1 MTERLSQDEIDALLN
16 MGLGGAD
23 PLDDIDAEPEPEP
36 EAVAMPAPQ
45 MEQQPFAAPPDM
57 SGGPDMSQAWA
68 TPQPSLPQKP
78 MRKMRPSSKI
88 ENPVDVQKAAF
99 EDFDD
104 DEPSPET
111 TNLETIL
118 NLKLEIRVELGK
130 TLTTVREVLEMGPGS
145 VLELQ
150 KLNGEAVDLLVNQR
164 PFSKGEMIV
173 IGENFGVRV
182 TDILSVT
189 EIIEALK

>member
-1 MTERLSQDEIDALLN
+1 MSERLSQDEIDALLN

-23 PLDDIDAEPEPEP
+23 PLDDIEEEPEP
-36 EAVAMPAPQ
+36 EAFAMSAPKT
-45 MEQQPFAAPPDM
+45 EQQPFTEPSGMFGGQEASQGWAAP
-57 SGGPDMSQAWA
+57 Q
-68 TPQPSLPQKP
+68 QSLPQQP
-78 MRKMRPSSKI
+78 MRKMRPSSKV
-88 ENPVDVQKAAF
+88 ENPVDVQNAVF

-104 DEPSPET
+104 DKTGPET

-118 NLKLEIRVELGK
+118 NIKLEIRVELGK
-130 TLTTVREVLEMGPGS
+130 TLTSVRDVLDMGPGS

-150 KLNGEAVDLLVNQR
+150 KLNGEPVDLLVNQK

>member
-16 MGLGGAD
+16 MGLGGSD
-23 PLDDIDAEPEPEP
+23 PLDDVEAEPEPD
-36 EAVAMPAPQ
+36 AFAMSAPQ

-57 SGGPDMSQAWA
+57 SQAWES
-68 TPQPSLPQKP
+68 PQPSLPQQP
-78 MRKMRPSSKI
+78 MRKMRPSPKI
-88 ENPVDVQKAAF
+88 ENPVDVQKATF
-99 EDFDD
+99 QDFDDD

-118 NLKLEIRVELGK
+118 NLKLELRVELGT

-150 KLNGEAVDLLVNQR
+150 KLNGEPVDLRVNLK

>member
-16 MGLGGAD
+16 MGLGGTD
-23 PLDDIDAEPEPEP
+23 PLDDVEAEPEPEP
-36 EAVAMPAPQ
+36 DAFAMSAPQ
-45 MEQQPFAAPPDM
+45 VEQQPFAAPPGM
-57 SGGPDMSQAWA
+57 PGSPDISQAWES
-68 TPQPSLPQKP
+68 PQASLPQQP
-78 MRKMRPSSKI
+78 MRKMRPSPKI
-88 ENPVDVQKAAF
+88 ENPVDVQKATF
-99 EDFDD
+99 QDFDD

-118 NLKLEIRVELGK
+118 NLNLEIRVELGT

-150 KLNGEAVDLLVNQR
+150 KLNGEPVDLRVNQK